1 TAVAAGEQGSA
12 QATVEHLRLPPV
24 LVSLATRQLATLV
37 RSGMPLDQAL
47 GAVAEQADDARVAR
61 VMTSLRAQVAAGES
75 LASALSRWPRT
86 FGGVYRGLVGVAAET
101 GRLAEV
107 LTRLADYLEAREAL
121 KQRFTLALIYPALVT
136 VIAL

>member
-1 TAVAAGEQGSA
+1 MPAFHYEAVDADGKLKRGSLEADTPRAARDRLRAEGLFPTAVDAGEQGSA

-61 VMTSLRAQVAAGES
+61 VMTS
-75 LASALSRWPRT
+75 
-86 FGGVYRGLVGVAAET
+86 
-101 GRLAEV
+101 
-107 LTRLADYLEAREAL
+107 
-121 KQRFTLALIYPALVT
+121 
-136 VIAL
+136 